1 MAEYSQSHWIPES
14 YRFKS
19 ILSPKPSSSPAC
31 GCICTIIE
39 TKGANGVIID
49 QELAQQIVDHLMGI
63 VQRNV
68 NIMDCNGIILASGQ
82 PERLGQFHQGGLLA
96 AQQRYVVEIA
106 PTETQHFLGALP
118 GAMWPIV
125 LRDKVIGVV
134 GVTGKPEE
142 VRSTAQLVKTVTELI
157 LEREMFQADYRSEH
171 RFRSRLV
178 KRLLSPELKAGEEEL
193 RTLAELQGYHLGLP
207 RQVCLLRL
215 RTEAASFVDE
225 KLHNLAA
232 DRLHE
237 TVLRAVNESNVLQQE
252 DLGLFYKKDVFC
264 MLKDV
269 RSGAAGRPLPEAAAK
284 LLTHLQEA
292 LPAISFSIGIGGQT
306 LGDEEL
312 WRSYQEALFAAE
324 LPGGG
329 LRSIYEKEVLL
340 GYLLQKS
347 PGPGVS
353 SLALRPLTEM
363 LESLKDK
370 EELLESVATLLA
382 HNLNVS
388 AAAEAL
394 YVHRN
399 TLRFRLEKIKKILHL
414 DPCRQ
419 FQDAVLCQCLLA
431 KLRT

>member
-1 MAEYSQSHWIPES
+1 
-14 YRFKS
+14 
-19 ILSPKPSSSPAC
+19 
-31 GCICTIIE
+31 
-39 TKGANGVIID
+39 
-49 QELAQQIVDHLMGI
+49 
-63 VQRNV
+63 
-68 NIMDCNGIILASGQ
+68 
-82 PERLGQFHQGGLLA
+82 
-96 AQQRYVVEIA
+96 
-106 PTETQHFLGALP
+106 
-118 GAMWPIV
+118 
-125 LRDKVIGVV
+125 
-134 GVTGKPEE
+134 
-142 VRSTAQLVKTVTELI
+142 
-157 LEREMFQADYRSEH
+157 
-171 RFRSRLV
+171 
-178 KRLLSPELKAGEEEL
+178 
-193 RTLAELQGYHLGLP
+193 
-207 RQVCLLRL
+207 
-215 RTEAASFVDE
+215 
-225 KLHNLAA
+225 
-232 DRLHE
+232 
-237 TVLRAVNESNVLQQE
+237 
-252 DLGLFYKKDVFC
+252 

>member
-1 MAEYSQSHWIPES
+1 M
-14 YRFKS
+14 
-19 ILSPKPSSSPAC
+19 
-31 GCICTIIE
+31 
-39 TKGANGVIID
+39 IID

-82 PERLGQFHQGGLLA
+82 SERLGQFHQGGLLA
-96 AQQRYVVEIA
+96 AQQRHVVEIE
-106 PTETQHFLGALP
+106 PLETQHFLGALP

-125 LRDKVIGVV
+125 LREKVIGVV
-134 GVTGKPEE
+134 GVTGKPDE

-171 RFRSRLV
+171 RFRSRLL
-178 KRLLSPELKAGEEEL
+178 KRLLSPELKPEEGEL

-207 RQVCLLRL
+207 RQVWLLRL
-215 RTEAASFVDE
+215 RTEAAPFLDE

-237 TVLRAVNESNVLQQE
+237 TVLRAVNEAGVLQQE

-269 RSGAAGRPLPEAAAK
+269 RAGNGMPRPEAALK

-292 LPAISFSIGIGGQT
+292 LPAICFSIGIGGQT
-306 LGDEEL
+306 VGDEEL
-312 WRSYQEALFAAE
+312 WRSYQEAFFAAE
-324 LPGGG
+324 TLGGG
-329 LRSIYEKEVLL
+329 LRSIYEKNVLL
-340 GYLLQKS
+340 AYLLQQS

-353 SLALRPLTEM
+353 SLALRPLKEM
-363 LESLKDK
+363 LETLKDK
-370 EELLESVATLLA
+370 EELLQSLTVLLR

-388 AAAEAL
+388 AAAESL

-399 TLRFRLEKIKKILHL
+399 TLRFRLEKIKKTLHL

-431 KLRT
+431 ELKNTQQIL